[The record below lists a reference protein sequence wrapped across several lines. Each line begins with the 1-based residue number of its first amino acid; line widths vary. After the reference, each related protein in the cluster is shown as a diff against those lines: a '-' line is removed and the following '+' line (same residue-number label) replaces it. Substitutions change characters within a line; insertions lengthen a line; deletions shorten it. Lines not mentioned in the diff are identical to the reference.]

1 MSAAERLGLGCLLA
15 DGWKKDE
22 TFAPECLTRFG
33 IVDRYLARVN

>member
-22 TFAPECLTRFG
+22 MFVPERFV
-33 IVDRYLARVN
+33 IVDRYIAVTF